1 MVTTSAKGWCCLSV
15 QPLVGSVRVSP
26 VLTGIITSRGR
37 LRTSAAKSFLAE
49 NDLQRHSHNQ
59 SQIGRVRPVLTGIIT
74 SRGKLRTSA
83 AKSFLAE
90 KDLQWHSHNH
100 RCIQLSIASCYRSAL
115 TKSLQV
121 IYSNKP
127 WIHRK
132 AARLRYSK
140 TEESQD

>member
-37 LRTSAAKSFLAE
+37 
-49 NDLQRHSHNQ
+49 
-59 SQIGRVRPVLTGIIT
+59 
-74 SRGKLRTSA
+74 LRTSA